1 MMKVLKVLLAVCLC
15 ALLLSGCGDKETADT
30 VPKSNR
36 PETQADMTGFPSG
49 TVQRECLYVDGTLYL
64 YNGKWSGDL
73 QQAGYTYY
81 VKVAREDVYRI
92 PDTDLTAAW
101 VDVGCKVY
109 VGTAACD
116 SILVET
122 GGTLY
127 RYTAGTL

>member
-81 VKVAREDVYRI
+81 GKVAQRFAVLCR
-92 PDTDLTAAW
+92 AAEQIARFQPRH
-101 VDVGCKVY
+101 G
-109 VGTAACD
+109 
-116 SILVET
+116 
-122 GGTLY
+122 
-127 RYTAGTL
+127 R